1 MSAVLDTA
9 FSFRPMRPEDVDAI
23 MGLERAL
30 YAFPWSQG
38 NFQDSLKA
46 GYSCWVVEFGSH
58 LVGYGVLMLGAG
70 EAHVLNVAIGVDW
83 QRQGMGR
90 RLMQHLIKVAREY
103 RAEMMFLEVR
113 PSNLGARALYDDI
126 GFAEIATRRHYYPA
140 HDGREDAILM
150 GLAL

>member
-9 FSFRPMRPEDVDAI
+9 FTMRPMRPEDVDAI
-23 MGLERAL
+23 MAVERTL
-30 YAFPWSQG
+30 YPFPWTPG
-38 NFQDSLKA
+38 NFRDSLKA
-46 GYSCWVVEFGSH
+46 GYSCWVMEFGSH
-58 LVGYGVLMLGAG
+58 LVGYGVLMLAAG
-70 EAHVLNVAIGVDW
+70 EAHVLNIAIGGDW
-83 QRQGMGR
+83 QRQGLGR
-90 RLMQHLIKVAREY
+90 RLMQHLIKIAREY

-113 PSNLGARALYDDI
+113 PSNVGARALYEDI

>member
-23 MGLERAL
+23 MALERAL
-30 YAFPWSQG
+30 YPFPWTPG
-38 NFQDSLKA
+38 NFRDSLKA

-58 LVGYGVLMLGAG
+58 LVGYGVLMLAAG
-70 EAHVLNVAIGVDW
+70 EAHVLNVAIGADW
-83 QRQGMGR
+83 QRQGLGR
-90 RLMQHLIKVAREY
+90 RLMQYLIKVAREY
-103 RAEMMFLEVR
+103 AAEMMFLEVR
-113 PSNLGARALYDDI
+113 PSNRAARALYEDI

-140 HDGREDAILM
+140 HDGREDALLM